1 MAKTKDEAWLI
12 TSYPLLNNN
21 MDDESGLEDQD
32 QEIAI
37 QLQLRLEEE
46 VSLTDK
52 EIVINKK

>member
-32 QEIAI
+32 QEIVI
-37 QLQLRLEEE
+37 QLQLRLEEQ

>member
-1 MAKTKDEAWLI
+1 
-12 TSYPLLNNN
+12 

>member
-1 MAKTKDEAWLI
+1 
-12 TSYPLLNNN
+12 
-21 MDDESGLEDQD
+21 MDDERGLEDQD

-37 QLQLRLEEE
+37 QLQLRLEEQ